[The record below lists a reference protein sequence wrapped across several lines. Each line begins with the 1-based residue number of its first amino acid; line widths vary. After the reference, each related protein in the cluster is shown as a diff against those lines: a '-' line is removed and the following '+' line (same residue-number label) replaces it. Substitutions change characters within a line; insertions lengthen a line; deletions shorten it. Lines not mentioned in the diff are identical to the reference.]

1 MCTAGACALQ
11 VQSHAGGAVKLLIPF
26 LDMFNHRADCKHYLT
41 GRTDGKLRV
50 VAGEAVE
57 AGQQVYGMHTAAC
70 VHRVHIAHSHR
81 MYAPRCTACAMRTT
95 CAPHAHRMRTAHAL
109 QVHIVYGTEET
120 SNAELLC
127 HYGFIDRGA
136 AAADRRL
143 VASQPEATAALSAT
157 SAQDDEAQLAPS
169 SGPSSLP
176 EQQQLAIR
184 FRLALK
190 RARDALA
197 RGAKT

>member
-1 MCTAGACALQ
+1 MGSVAWAVHVHCRCMCTAGACALQ

-57 AGQQVYGMHTAAC
+57 AGQ
-70 VHRVHIAHSHR
+70 
-81 MYAPRCTACAMRTT
+81 
-95 CAPHAHRMRTAHAL
+95 